1 MQTSFNRRR
10 FLATSGAALAASA
23 IYRGNA
29 VAAPVQPKPDAA
41 APLFDISL
49 AQWSLHRKL
58 KSGKMDNLDFAKAA
72 KEEFGISGIEYVN
85 QFFKDKAG
93 DQGYFCLLYTSPS
106 PRDRG

>member
-1 MQTSFNRRR
+1 M
-10 FLATSGAALAASA
+10 AASA

-85 QFFKDKAG
+85 QFFKDEAG
-93 DQGYFCLLYTSPS
+93 DQGYLGEMKKRASDLC
-106 PRDRG
+106 